1 MSNPNQN
8 PDQIINKIENNSAKE
23 KGSNMMMMNPENP
36 EIMTVTD
43 YDSDGIPVAD
53 NGHDQ
58 DDIDDVMAV
67 MGGGESKSQSKKKK
81 EIPTHTHGCYGGC
94 CGHQVTT
101 RKLKPFKFAGHP
113 GRAML
118 RQICLLKYQYRAIYN
133 ALGNQCEYSKF
144 TERIAFMVQMFCD
157 IYHHSDMEIEEYI
170 NHRRTKRI
178 YTTADRSYYVLQ
190 YELCPE
196 LWELGSMKF
205 EDLEPAQR
213 AAISPFEQE
222 VGNILT
228 MKDGTE
234 PISRERDWVAYVK
247 PTKKPKKKPHT
258 PTAVLIAQLVGEAVE
273 DMMNPTPLSPEPPV
287 AEVEAV
293 AEAKED
299 MPIAEVARRTVP
311 RTTLKNNRNTRLV
324 LRHILPTG
332 FEDESVWRSVK
343 VTPTKIQ
350 LIGVDKNNKMEFDYD
365 KEVFDRHYIL
375 KPKKLKIKKI
385 KKKAKNNLMVI

>member
-1 MSNPNQN
+1 MNPNTN
-8 PDQIINKIENNSAKE
+8 NTSPPDQTFNKIENNSAKE
-23 KGSNMMMMNPENP
+23 KGGNTMMMNPENP
-36 EIMTVTD
+36 EI
-43 YDSDGIPVAD
+43 ICD

-67 MGGGESKSQSKKKK
+67 MGGGESKSQSKKK
-81 EIPTHTHGCYGGC
+81 EVPTHTHGCYGGC

-118 RQICLLKYQYRAIYN
+118 RQICILKYQYRAIYN
-133 ALGNQCEYSKF
+133 ALGNQCEYNKF
-144 TERIAFMVQMFCD
+144 TERIQYMIEMFCD
-157 IYHHSDMEIEEYI
+157 IYHHSDMELEEYI

-205 EDLEPAQR
+205 EDLSPTQR

-228 MKDGTE
+228 MKESMGAVFSRDTE

-247 PTKKPKKKPHT
+247 PTKKPKKPKHT
-258 PTAVLIAQLVGEAVE
+258 PQDVLIAQLIGEAVE
-273 DMMNPTPLSPEPPV
+273 EMMQPTQVPI
-287 AEVEAV
+287 AAVEAV

-299 MPIAEVARRTVP
+299 MPVAEVAKRKVSRARLV
-311 RTTLKNNRNTRLV
+311 NNPNTRKV

-332 FEDESVWRSVK
+332 FEDASVWKSIQ
-343 VTPTKIQ
+343 VTPTKIKIQ
-350 LIGVDKNNKMEFDYD
+350 GVDRTNNLEFVYN

-375 KPKKLKIKKI
+375 NKKISKI
-385 KKKAKNNLMVI
+385 KKKSKK